1 MYVLNQANGNE
12 NNSTKFRYLNDC
24 LHSHA
29 SDLANPNTNTMC
41 KLASVSKSVSIR
53 RHPVYARAHG
63 RIGEKNTRL
72 GKVRNREGTTRA
84 LRKSGAH
91 NKDGTTPMKKDAG
104 RDYSIH
110 SEDSDMQVEDSDSDL
125 GPRRISRAVP
135 LRYSSDSD
143 DSSNS
148 EMSTE

>member
-1 MYVLNQANGNE
+1 MYNLNEANGNE

-24 LHSHA
+24 LHRHA
-29 SDLANPNTNTMC
+29 SDLANPNTNTTC

-104 RDYSIH
+104 RGAGRGAAGGKRTGDLAQRG
-110 SEDSDMQVEDSDSDL
+110 SE
-125 GPRRISRAVP
+125 PRRKRRFV
-135 LRYSSDSD
+135 LG
-143 DSSNS
+143 
-148 EMSTE
+148 